1 MVDLK
6 MFEMNNRGLRNVEKD
21 YTKKLFSN
29 VNLVVL

>member
-6 MFEMNNRGLRNVEKD
+6 MFEMNNLGLRNVEKD

>member
-1 MVDLK
+1 
-6 MFEMNNRGLRNVEKD
+6 MFEMNNLGLRNVEKD